1 MAIEN
6 ASLPEATLSA
16 SSLTFAPQALDTP
29 SLDQT
34 LTLTNTGVQTLI
46 FTGIP
51 TITGANAGDFSI
63 SGTNC
68 IAGFVSM
75 TTGTACIVTVNL
87 SPQFVGTRTATL
99 TFTERGRRTHS
110 NCGVERHRRRHGADW
125 LYHLSS
131 AVWRHAESVYRAG
144 SGAAGTRLPSGRC
157 GAGGLS
163 SGEFQRGRRYEYT
176 IYAQS
181 DGTGGYT
188 LRLAYGTRVVPSPY
202 LEMTASGNTV
212 TLATP
217 ITAGTM
223 QITSYRFALVGNE
236 FQLDLGLAR
245 SGTFSDQMAI
255 LGQSSGGAYP
265 VPYGAAVG
273 QWSNLTTAGS
283 TCNGASIATSIVVG
297 DGAWQCWTATSQLGQ
312 PGSPVFGTPYWN
324 GDSGDGNQSNI
335 GWMMIGTGGQ
345 NVLPGTLPE
354 TLGYFGLPG
363 GEESGNLY
371 FASTGAAVIVK
382 LPVAL
387 TDQSNFDTLG
397 WYSVNPASPDTG
409 PSASTMHSLVGPFT
423 SGPRSATFQPTAY
436 YGLYIVTRTGTFYTQ
451 PQFIPLT
458 RYSISRYSNRRP
470 TSITSEWRTRLRLK
484 ATSITTTWSSPLGSP
499 PPPRIT
505 AA

>member
-1 MAIEN
+1 
-6 ASLPEATLSA
+6 
-16 SSLTFAPQALDTP
+16 
-29 SLDQT
+29 
-34 LTLTNTGVQTLI
+34 
-46 FTGIP
+46 
-51 TITGANAGDFSI
+51 
-63 SGTNC
+63 
-68 IAGFVSM
+68 
-75 TTGTACIVTVNL
+75 
-87 SPQFVGTRTATL
+87 
-99 TFTERGRRTHS
+99 
-110 NCGVERHRRRHGADW
+110 
-125 LYHLSS
+125 
-131 AVWRHAESVYRAG
+131 
-144 SGAAGTRLPSGRC
+144 
-157 GAGGLS
+157 
-163 SGEFQRGRRYEYT
+163 
-176 IYAQS
+176 
-181 DGTGGYT
+181 
-188 LRLAYGTRVVPSPY
+188 
-202 LEMTASGNTV
+202 
-212 TLATP
+212 
-217 ITAGTM
+217 
-223 QITSYRFALVGNE
+223 
-236 FQLDLGLAR
+236 
-245 SGTFSDQMAI
+245 
-255 LGQSSGGAYP
+255 
-265 VPYGAAVG
+265 
-273 QWSNLTTAGS
+273 
-283 TCNGASIATSIVVG
+283 
-297 DGAWQCWTATSQLGQ
+297 
-312 PGSPVFGTPYWN
+312 VFGTPYWN